1 MDEKKEN
8 EAQAQLESSAEND
21 PVGEKEAE
29 VPDSKLLED
38 VKEEPESK
46 TSNIAS
52 SASDDSPEMDSD
64 AATDDEKKADEQPS
78 EIEAASSQV
87 EDSEQAAAAIEADAV
102 DNSEPLAADDA
113 PVDED
118 THTPEQA
125 NQTDDDNQIAEVE
138 TEKPELPAEPE
149 SETQNL
155 SDEAEIDTTE
165 EAKDITAAQENSDD
179 KKEDEASQETASD
192 ENTEPESPDTL
203 SADESQGSLEA
214 SEEEK
219 EEKFHPQDIQ
229 AEIDDFIN
237 EGQLIDPRQK
247 KSIIKIA
254 QATVL
259 ILALFSGFFFFD
271 NKSKIKA
278 VKSPISDSAAVK
290 QLSSDPPN
298 VEVSK
303 IQSSESDTPYH
314 AKINQLSLLR
324 DTLLHKKEEI
334 LQLKKHYQ
342 EGIRELEKEIFDE
355 LRRAGV
361 RTFSQAIENK
371 RIEFDLQTIQRR
383 QAYIRQ
389 LDRPVEWIYQAS
401 EELLYLKR
409 RTMVDLQVAEI
420 AAGIDMN
427 KHMRRMDTAIQKYQP
442 TADKLT
448 VDMTTARFETLE
460 TIWQHV
466 QTKSLQV
473 AFNQVSS
480 KNYVISEQICAG
492 NFKRVTELS
501 EISVESAKCIAEMQ
515 GSDLFLNDLTEISP
529 SAAKYL
535 FQWKGNWLCLNGFR
549 ALSANVAS
557 YLFQW
562 QGDWISLNGL
572 SEFPAEIAK
581 ILLQWEGKQL
591 ELMGLRYNDNSRAK
605 IGIEYLAQW
614 ERSGGK
620 LFVPEKVRE
629 KINAL
634 NRDPA

>member
-21 PVGEKEAE
+21 PVGEKETA
-29 VPDSKLLED
+29 VPDSESLED
-38 VKEEPESK
+38 DQKEPESK
-46 TSNIAS
+46 TSNIAPG
-52 SASDDSPEMDSD
+52 ASDDSPEIESD
-64 AATDDEKKADEQPS
+64 APTDDQKKADEQPS
-78 EIEAASSQV
+78 EIEVTSSQV
-87 EDSEQAAAAIEADAV
+87 EDTKQAVEAIDADAA
-102 DNSEPLAADDA
+102 DKSQPLAADDA
-113 PVDED
+113 PVDEG
-118 THTPEQA
+118 THAPEQTG
-125 NQTDDDNQIAEVE
+125 QTDDDNQIAEVE
-138 TEKPELPAEPE
+138 TEKQDLPAEPE
-149 SETQNL
+149 SDAQNL
-155 SDEAEIDTTE
+155 SDDAETDTAE
-165 EAKDITAAQENSDD
+165 EAKDINAAAVDSADE
-179 KKEDEASQETASD
+179 KEDKDPHETASD
-192 ENTEPESPDTL
+192 ASTEPESPDTL
-203 SADESQGSLEA
+203 STDESQGSLEA
-214 SEEEK
+214 SAEEN
-219 EEKFHPQDIQ
+219 EEKFDKQEIQ

-237 EGQLIDPRQK
+237 EGQLIETRQK

-254 QATVL
+254 QATILV
-259 ILALFSGFFFFD
+259 LALFSGFFFFD

-278 VKSPISDSAAVK
+278 VKSPKSDSSTVK
-290 QLSSDPPN
+290 QLSSAPPKA
-298 VEVSK
+298 EDFK
-303 IQSSESDTPYH
+303 IQSTASDRPYQ
-314 AKINQLSLLR
+314 AKIKELSLLR
-324 DTLLHKKEEI
+324 DTLLLKKEDI

-342 EGIRELEKEIFDE
+342 EGIEELEKEIFDE
-355 LRRAGV
+355 LRRTDI
-361 RTFSQAIENK
+361 RTFSQAVENK
-371 RIEFDLQTIQRR
+371 RIEFNLQTIQRR

-389 LDRPVEWIYQAS
+389 LDRPAEWIYQAS

-427 KHMRRMDTAIQKYQP
+427 KHMRRMDAAIQKYQP

-460 TIWQHV
+460 TIWQQV

-473 AFNQVSS
+473 AINQVSS
-480 KNYVISEQICAG
+480 KNQIISKQICTG
-492 NFKRVTELS
+492 NYERVSELS

-549 ALSANVAS
+549 VLSPNVAD

-572 SEFPAEIAK
+572 SDFPAEIGR

-591 ELMGLRYNDNSRAK
+591 ELMGLRDNDNSRAK

-620 LFVPEKVRE
+620 LFVPETVRE